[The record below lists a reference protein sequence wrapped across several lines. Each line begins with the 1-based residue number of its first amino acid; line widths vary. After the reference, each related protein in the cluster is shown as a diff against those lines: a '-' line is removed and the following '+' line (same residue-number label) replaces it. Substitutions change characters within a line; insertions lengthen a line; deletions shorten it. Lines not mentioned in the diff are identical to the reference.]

1 MTGIQRVFL
10 GRDEDHSQKGS
21 VYVLSCIRLCRAV
34 YCSPPGCFVCGIFQA
49 RIPGP
54 VVISYSRGIFLTW
67 DRTRISCLLPWHEGS
82 LPLAPSAQIV
92 YQGLK
97 HKVTGHLREQKQVLG
112 IWKINGRSEHPCFQ
126 AWDSQ
131 ERDPLGLGCSGV
143 LKAKTLRARS

>member
-21 VYVLSCIRLCRAV
+21 VYVLSCIRLCCAV

-49 RIPGP
+49 RILEP

-97 HKVTGHLREQKQVLG
+97 HKDKKHLRNTYSSTAKRERQQK
-112 IWKINGRSEHPCFQ
+112 FQ
-126 AWDSQ
+126 LKNRQRLPWWS
-131 ERDPLGLGCSGV
+131 SG
-143 LKAKTLRARS
+143 